1 MIFAMV
7 TPAETAGAIAATGG
21 NVTAPDAVANL
32 DAARLS
38 PQRSLQRSV
47 STADIR
53 SAVSAVVMAIASFNL
68 IPVF

>member
-38 PQRSLQRSV
+38 PQRSV
-47 STADIR
+47 SAADIR